1 MLNLTQKQL
10 KPFDG
15 LSDRLVEEIN
25 RIGIIRE
32 YPKRSMA
39 MDSDDTLRHFYIILE
54 GRLKVYQYNPKNNR
68 EQTLYLLG
76 PHDMFDVITVLDG
89 QRHEVMTEAIDSVKA
104 LELPIEKVRE
114 WLDTNP
120 AFNRVFFPYLAKQM
134 RHIEELATD
143 LSLYDTSTRL
153 MKLILKNLNFKDPL
167 KHHLGLLHNLPH
179 EEIASMIGTV
189 RHVVNRH
196 LQQLKREGILNIER
210 KRLAVND
217 VKKLLQKAE
226 NEQ

>member
-1 MLNLTQKQL
+1 MGHMAKIE
-10 KPFDG
+10 PFEG
-15 LSDRLVEEIN
+15 LSDQLIDEIN
-25 RIGIIRE
+25 RVGLIRE
-32 YPKRSMA
+32 YPKGYPA
-39 MDSDDTLRHFYIILE
+39 MDADDTLRAFYIIIE
-54 GRLKVYQYNPKNNR
+54 GRLKVYQYNPHNNR

-76 PHDMFDVITVLDG
+76 PHDMFDVLTVLDG
-89 QRHEVMTEAIDSVKA
+89 LRHDVMTEAIDTVKA

-120 AFNRVFFPYLAKQM
+120 AFNRAFFPYMAKQM
-134 RHIEELATD
+134 RQVEELATD

-153 MKLILKNLNFKDPL
+153 MKLILKNLDL
-167 KHHLGLLHNLPH
+167 KSPVKHLGLLQNLPH

-217 VKKLLQKAE
+217 VKKLLEKVE
-226 NEQ
+226 REY

>member
-1 MLNLTQKQL
+1 MGHMTKIE
-10 KPFDG
+10 PFEG
-15 LSDRLVEEIN
+15 LSDQLIDEIN
-25 RIGIIRE
+25 RVGLIRE
-32 YPKRSMA
+32 YPKGYPA
-39 MDSDDTLRHFYIILE
+39 MDADDTLRAFYIIIE
-54 GRLKVYQYNPKNNR
+54 GRLKVYQYNPHNNR

-76 PHDMFDVITVLDG
+76 PHDMFDVLTVLDG
-89 QRHEVMTEAIDSVKA
+89 LRHDVMTEAIDTVKA

-120 AFNRVFFPYLAKQM
+120 AFNRAFFPYMAKQM
-134 RHIEELATD
+134 RQVEELATD

-153 MKLILKNLNFKDPL
+153 MKLILKNLDL
-167 KHHLGLLHNLPH
+167 KNPVKHLGLLQNLPH

-217 VKKLLQKAE
+217 VKKLLEKVE
-226 NEQ
+226 REY